1 MANTA
6 NQVGIKSSVSLLAFA
21 REHGKMQVGKF
32 ANKETGEAFKSCVF
46 TQTDGTRCFV
56 GFSSN
61 LGELTPAE
69 ISARKNDLQVCEL
82 ESGSYKL
89 CSVGNNAWQDVDLL

>member
-21 REHGKMQVGKF
+21 KTHGKMQVGEF
-32 ANKETGEAFKSCVF
+32 ANSETGETFKSCIF
-46 TQTDGTRCFV
+46 TDKEGTRCFV

-61 LGELTPAE
+61 LGELSPAE

-82 ESGSYKL
+82 ESGNYKL
-89 CSVGNNAWQDVDLL
+89 CNAGANAWQDVDLL